1 MTNLNIQTIDS
12 SLVVDSRLVAAELGI
27 EHRALKKT
35 IQTYQSDFEEFGN
48 LNTASVGVVGTSS
61 YAEFYYLTEDQAY
74 LSLTYSNNTQ
84 QVRQAKIN
92 LIKAFKQAREK
103 AAQPQLP
110 TDYLTA
116 LKALVA
122 AEEEKSQL
130 ALKAAAAES
139 KVIEMA
145 PKVELYNVI
154 CEAGQNLK
162 VGQLAKILCVKNM
175 GPNQLFNFLRN
186 HQVLMAGNLPYQR
199 YVNDGYFTCI
209 QKQYKDRVYMV
220 TLVTPKGVEF
230 VTKVLKQAGHIVPS
244 KAA

>member
-84 QVRQAKIN
+84 QVRQAKVN
-92 LIKAFKQAREK
+92 LIKAFKVARDK
-103 AAQPQLP
+103 AVQPQLP
-110 TDYLTA
+110 SDYLTA

-122 AEEEKSQL
+122 VEEEKSQL
-130 ALKAAAAES
+130 LLKAAAAES
-139 KVIEMA
+139 KIIQMQ
-145 PKVELYNVI
+145 PKVELYDII
-154 CEAGQNLK
+154 CESGQNVK
-162 VGQLAKILCVKNM
+162 VVELAKILSIRDMGQNNM
-175 GPNQLFNFLRN
+175 FAFLRKSGLL
-186 HQVLMAGNLPYQR
+186 QGNNTPYQT
-199 YVNDGYFTCI
+199 YVNKGYFTCV
-209 QKQYKDRVYMV
+209 KKEHKGRVYVV
-220 TLVTPKGVEF
+220 TLVTPSGFEF
-230 VTKVLKQAGHIVPS
+230 VTKKLKEAGYIIPV